1 MNKRSRRYLSIPLA
15 ITISGLIALLW
26 QHPSSAAESEWAQC
40 GSVLQLPPRPVF
52 AAAPADPE
60 AIGMSGDVVNMQ
72 EGGISKLSGN
82 VEMERGTQQLTA
94 DHLEYNEAEELIDVQ
109 GNVRFWDE
117 GAYASGDQA
126 HIDLQAD
133 TTKLGGA
140 SYIFLD
146 THSRGEAGEVV
157 ITGENIVTFNDADYT
172 TCNPG
177 SNTWKLHAKEL
188 ELDFTEDVGTAY
200 NVWLEVGDIPIFYTP
215 YATFPLSDKRKSG
228 FLVPKVRIA
237 NSTGFD
243 LTVPYY
249 FNIAPNHDA
258 TLAGRLMTKRGLQ
271 LQGEYRYLTGRG
283 GGLLAGEY
291 LPDDS
296 EFDGYRGAFR
306 YKHGG
311 AFARRWSSSVNY
323 NWVSDSDYFTDL
335 GTNLSIASQSFL
347 EQRGDVSYS
356 GDGWNAVARAQA
368 FQTIDT
374 TIAPESRP
382 YKRLPQFLV
391 SAVERRRNQ
400 KFNPG
405 GHGEF
410 VNFDRDG
417 GVTGQRVDMMPT
429 LSYQWREAA
438 WFIVPRASVRFTN
451 YDLENTAPG
460 QSSSLTRTIPTASLD
475 AGMFFERDWTFS
487 QRGFLQTLEPRL
499 FYLYVP
505 FKSQG
510 DLPIFDTGT
519 FDFNYSQLFSENRFS
534 GADRVGDANQLSIA
548 LTSRLLASGTGE
560 EYLRLNIGQIRY
572 FRDREVTLPN
582 ESVETSS
589 ASPLVVDLTATVAR
603 RWQFFTGIQ
612 WDIGEERINRNNTG
626 LRYQP
631 DPRRVVNLSYS
642 FTRDNFEQ
650 TDMSMAWPIVRDW
663 RFVGRWAYSLQQD
676 KTLEAFGGV
685 EYENCCWA
693 FRTVIRRYLSGTQ
706 TTNAFFFQLEFKGL
720 TGLGSGTVDF
730 LERSIP
736 GYENDF

>member
-291 LPDDS
+291 LPDDR

-438 WFIVPRASVRFTN
+438 WFIVPKASVRFTN